1 VTRTAIL
8 SIAVLAVGA
17 ATLATASGSAGLPSA
32 KAPAPSATTAPS
44 AASASPDSEAEFRQT
59 PDLPAGFTAQP
70 SLVGRVLGDHQGRTL
85 YSTAS
90 APLRSTSVSPW
101 QPLEMPSLAVP
112 KAPFGKVAMPDGRFQ
127 WTYRGRAL
135 YRHQRD
141 RDPQDIRGHGLEG
154 GWKAVILQPA
164 PALPPWATVQRV
176 DVGWVFANRQ
186 GLTVYAPARPEDQ
199 AAAQTCPPECMRQ
212 YWRPLFASPEDRPVG
227 RWTIVVDPE
236 GRRQWAYSGRPLY
249 THTRDKKPG
258 EMTGNSFAVG
268 YRIGDGFRVIP
279 VETQIAAL
287 DT

>member
-1 VTRTAIL
+1 VTRAAIL
-8 SIAVLAVGA
+8 SVAALAVGA
-17 ATLATASGSAGLPSA
+17 AALATAAGTTPS
-32 KAPAPSATTAPS
+32 PTSS
-44 AASASPDSEAEFRQT
+44 SPDSEAESRQT
-59 PDLPAGFTAQP
+59 LDLPAGFTAQP

-90 APLRSTSVSPW
+90 PPQRPLSVSQW
-101 QPLEMPSLAVP
+101 KPLEMPSLAIP

-135 YRHQRD
+135 YRHERD
-141 RDPQDIRGHGLEG
+141 QDPQDIRGHGLEG

-176 DVGWVFANRQ
+176 DVGWVFANQQ
-186 GLTVYAPARPEDQ
+186 GLTVYAPARPEEQ

-212 YWRPLFASPEDRPVG
+212 YWRPLLASPEDRPLG

-258 EMTGNSFAVG
+258 DMTGNSFAVG

-279 VETQIAAL
+279 VETQIAPL
-287 DT
+287 ET